1 MTILRVV
8 LDTNILV
15 AASRSRLGASFAL
28 LQALR
33 NRQFTALASVP
44 LMLEYEAVLKR
55 PEHLVAGGRSIAMTD
70 AFLDALSLCVEPV
83 HLHYLWRPQL
93 RDPADE
99 MVLETALNGR
109 AEMLVTLNIRDF
121 AAASHFR
128 LSVATPGTFL
138 HKLQEEKT

>member
-1 MTILRVV
+1 MGNMNLLRVV
-8 LDTNILV
+8 LDTNVLV
-15 AASRSRLGASFAL
+15 AASRSRQGASFAL

-33 NRQFTALASVP
+33 NRRFLALLSVP

-55 PEHLVAGGRSIAMTD
+55 PEQLAASGRSVVMTD
-70 AFLDALSLCVEPV
+70 AFLDALCLCGEAV

-109 AEMLVTLNIRDF
+109 ADVLVSMNIRDF
-121 AAASHFR
+121 AAAGRFC
-128 LSVATPGTFL
+128 LKVATPGAL
-138 HKLQEEKT
+138 LRRL